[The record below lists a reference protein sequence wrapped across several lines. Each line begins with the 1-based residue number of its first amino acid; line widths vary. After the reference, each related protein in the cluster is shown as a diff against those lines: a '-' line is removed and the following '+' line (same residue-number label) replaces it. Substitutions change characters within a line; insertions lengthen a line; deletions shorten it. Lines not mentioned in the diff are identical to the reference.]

1 MYIFRV
7 FIIKSITLAAL
18 ITAGILAGHA
28 AAPDPATVHAW
39 YQGSGLARQ
48 AVGQYILSWTNSATS
63 GALPSSRNL
72 VQVNGAPIVWNVLRP
87 GGAADTVA
95 RFEGPLDGLW
105 ASKALFGSIPG
116 SRSIVAVVRLR
127 ETTRGFLFDCSTFA
141 DGLTRAQINAGQW
154 QVSTEP
160 TGLASAEA
168 GRAGVNTAA
177 VVTNH
182 WQVHTFIVS
191 ELATSTFRHF
201 IDGLQAGADVAL
213 PQGAALSGL
222 ILGNCVAPSQGFGL
236 EADIAE
242 VLVYDR
248 ALDDTE
254 RQSVEAHLTS
264 RWSGTVDGVNPLPPP
279 PLVLTSQPFKSG
291 TNGYHTFRIPAMVV
305 SNLGTIIA
313 AADGRL
319 TTSADLPAA
328 IDCIVRRSTDRGDT
342 WGPHIVVA
350 DYGTDTIDTD
360 VYPILG
366 DTTPRT
372 RTSASDPALLVD
384 RTNGRIWIL
393 YDNGSPTSYAG
404 FGRTIK
410 LEMRH
415 SDDDGL
421 TWSPRIDVEA
431 DNPGIRPAGT
441 AEFIAGPGNGIQLER
456 GPHAGRLIFPVYWY
470 RSDNHSTLIISDD
483 HGTTWRRG
491 GRCGSGVGEVQ
502 IVECVNGDLLASMRP
517 SGAGAG
523 YRWFSRSTDGGD
535 TWSALFRF
543 DATSPTPVP
552 DPTCQGSIFRLSTT
566 AESDANRLIHASP
579 ASTSSRVAMTLR
591 MSRDE
596 GASWP
601 VARRVYAGGSA
612 YSALARLPDGDIALL
627 FEKDGYQSIDFV
639 RVRLDELTEGLETR
653 TDYENWLNTTLSVA
667 QRMTPGHL
675 SRAADLEPDGLANG
689 TEFAFGG
696 DPLQPGDPPHLL
708 AVTSSTAGPQPVRY
722 RRRLAAL
729 SPGLSYHLDS
739 ATSPAGPWTPAPVS
753 PVATEPDLDGVHEHV
768 DVLVSPPA
776 GVGAGAWYVRIRVEG
791 V

>member
-1 MYIFRV
+1 M
-7 FIIKSITLAAL
+7 
-18 ITAGILAGHA
+18 
-28 AAPDPATVHAW
+28 
-39 YQGSGLARQ
+39 
-48 AVGQYILSWTNSATS
+48 
-63 GALPSSRNL
+63 
-72 VQVNGAPIVWNVLRP
+72 
-87 GGAADTVA
+87 
-95 RFEGPLDGLW
+95 
-105 ASKALFGSIPG
+105 
-116 SRSIVAVVRLR
+116 
-127 ETTRGFLFDCSTFA
+127 
-141 DGLTRAQINAGQW
+141 
-154 QVSTEP
+154 
-160 TGLASAEA
+160 
-168 GRAGVNTAA
+168 
-177 VVTNH
+177 
-182 WQVHTFIVS
+182 
-191 ELATSTFRHF
+191 
-201 IDGLQAGADVAL
+201 
-213 PQGAALSGL
+213 
-222 ILGNCVAPSQGFGL
+222 
-236 EADIAE
+236 
-242 VLVYDR
+242 LVYDR

-254 RQSVEAHLTS
+254 RQSVEAHLTA
-264 RWSGTVDGVNPLPPP
+264 RWAGTVDGVNPEPPP

-305 SNLGTIIA
+305 SNQGTIII

-319 TTSADLPAA
+319 TSSGDLPAA

-350 DYGTDTIDTD
+350 DYGTDTADTD

-372 RTSASDPALLVD
+372 RSSASDPALLVD
-384 RTNGRIWIL
+384 RSNGRIWIL

-415 SDDDGL
+415 SGDDGL

-431 DNPGIRPAGT
+431 DNPGLRPAGT
-441 AEFIAGPGNGIQLER
+441 AEFLAGPGNGIQLER

-470 RSDNHSTLIISDD
+470 RSDNHSTLILSDD
-483 HGTTWRRG
+483 HGVTWRRG

-535 TWSALFRF
+535 TWGALFRF

-552 DPTCQGSIFRLSTT
+552 DPTCQGSLFRLSTPD
-566 AESDANRLIHASP
+566 ESDANRLIHASP

-612 YSALARLPDGDIALL
+612 YSALARLSDGDIGLL

-653 TDYENWLNTTLSVA
+653 TDYETWLNATLSRRSMA
-667 QRMTPGHL
+667 LP
-675 SRAADLEPDGLANG
+675 S
-689 TEFAFGG
+689 
-696 DPLQPGDPPHLL
+696 
-708 AVTSSTAGPQPVRY
+708 PVRGPPNPTIWPTGPSSPS
-722 RRRLAAL
+722 AATR
-729 SPGLSYHLDS
+729 S
-739 ATSPAGPWTPAPVS
+739 A
-753 PVATEPDLDGVHEHV
+753 
-768 DVLVSPPA
+768 
-776 GVGAGAWYVRIRVEG
+776 R
-791 V
+791 

>member
-1 MYIFRV
+1 MLRLPL
-7 FIIKSITLAAL
+7 TCLLTAAL
-18 ITAGILAGHA
+18 LTGAVTTGRA
-28 AAPDPATVHAW
+28 AAPDPATVYAW
-39 YQGSGLARQ
+39 YQGDGLARQ
-48 AVGQYILSWTNSATS
+48 SASQNILSWTNSATT
-63 GALPSSRNL
+63 GTLPSSRDL
-72 VQVNGAPIVWNVLRP
+72 IQLSGAPIVWNVIRP
-87 GGAADTVA
+87 GGFSNTVA
-95 RFEGPLDGLW
+95 RFEGTVDGLW
-105 ASKALFGSIPG
+105 ASKASFGTIAG
-116 SRSIVAVVRLR
+116 SRSIVAVVRPR

-160 TGLASAEA
+160 TGLAAADA
-168 GRAGVNTAA
+168 GRAGVNTSAA
-177 VVTNH
+177 VTNQ
-182 WQVHTFIVS
+182 WQVHTFIVT
-191 ELATSTFRHF
+191 EQATSTFRHF
-201 IDGLQAGADVAL
+201 IDGVQAGSDDSLA
-213 PQGAALSGL
+213 QGAALSGL
-222 ILGNCVAPSQGFGL
+222 ILGNCVSPSQGFGL

-254 RQSVEAHLTS
+254 RQSVEAHLTAL
-264 RWSGTVDGVNPLPPP
+264 WAGTVDGMNPVPPP
-279 PLVLTSQPFKSG
+279 PLAITSQPFKSG

-328 IDCIVRRSTDRGDT
+328 IDCVVRRSIDRGDT

-350 DYGTDTIDTD
+350 NYGTDTTDTD

-366 DTTPRT
+366 NTTPRT

-384 RTNGRIWIL
+384 RTNGRIWVL

-410 LEMRH
+410 LEMRY
-415 SDDDGL
+415 SDDDGF

-431 DNPGIRPAGT
+431 DNPGLRPAGT

-456 GPHAGRLIFPVYWY
+456 GSHAGRLIFPVYWY
-470 RSDNHSTLIISDD
+470 RSDNHSTLILSDD
-483 HGTTWRRG
+483 HGATWRRG

-566 AESDANRLIHASP
+566 DESDANRLIHASP

-591 MSRDE
+591 MSCDE

-612 YSALARLPDGDIALL
+612 YSALARLPDGDIVLL

-639 RVRLDELTEGLETR
+639 RVSLAELTDGAETR
-653 TDYENWLNTTLSVA
+653 TDYENWLNTSLSAA

-696 DPLQPGDPPHLL
+696 DPLQAGDPPHLL
-708 AVTSSTAGPQPVRY
+708 AIPSGAAGPQPVRH
-722 RRRLAAL
+722 RRRLAAI
-729 SPGLSYHLDS
+729 SPQLSYNLDS
-739 ATSPAGPWTPAPVS
+739 ATSPAGPWTPATVS
-753 PVATEPDLDGVHEHV
+753 PVATEPELDGIHEQV
-768 DVLVSPPA
+768 DVLVTPPP
-776 GVGAGAWYVRIRVEG
+776 GGGAWYVRIRVEG

>member
-1 MYIFRV
+1 MPR
-7 FIIKSITLAAL
+7 IIPIL
-18 ITAGILAGHA
+18 TAVLLAGGA
-28 AAPDPATVHAW
+28 PATRCAAPDPATVYAW
-39 YQGSGLARQ
+39 YQGGGLANQ
-48 AVGQYILSWTNSATS
+48 TSDQSILSWTNSATT
-63 GALPSSRNL
+63 GTLPSSRNL
-72 VQVNGAPIVWNVLRP
+72 TQTSGAPVVWNVVRP
-87 GGAADTVA
+87 GGISTTVA
-95 RFEGPLDGLW
+95 RFTGTLDGLW
-105 ASKALFGSIPG
+105 ATKANFGSLPG
-116 SRSIVAVVRLR
+116 SRSLVAVVRLR

-141 DGLTRAQINAGQW
+141 DGLTRAQVNAGLW

-160 TGLASAEA
+160 TGLASVEA
-168 GRAGVNTAA
+168 GRTGSNTAGA
-177 VVTNH
+177 VTNQ
-182 WQVHTFIVS
+182 WQVHTFTVEEQTTAI
-191 ELATSTFRHF
+191 FRHY
-201 IDGLQAGADVAL
+201 IDGVQAGADVVL

-222 ILGNCVAPSQGFGL
+222 ILGNCVAPSQGYGL

-254 RQSVEAHLTS
+254 RQSVEAHLTAL
-264 RWSGTVDGVNPLPPP
+264 WAGTVDGLNPEPPP
-279 PLVLTSQPFKSG
+279 PLAITSQPFKSG
-291 TNGYHTFRIPAMVV
+291 TNGYHTFRIPALAV

-328 IDCIVRRSTDRGDT
+328 IDCIVRRSTDLGET
-342 WGPHIVVA
+342 WGPQIVVA
-350 DYGTDTIDTD
+350 DYGTDTADTD

-366 DTTPRT
+366 NTTPHT

-384 RTNGRIWIL
+384 RSNGRIWIL

-410 LEMRH
+410 LEMRY

-421 TWSPRIDVEA
+421 TWSPRIDVEEQ
-431 DNPGIRPAGT
+431 NPGIRPAGT

-456 GPHAGRLIFPVYWY
+456 GPHAGRLIFPVYWF
-470 RSDNHSTLIISDD
+470 RNDNHSTLILSDD
-483 HGTTWRRG
+483 HGATWRRG

-517 SGAGAG
+517 SGAGSG
-523 YRWFSRSTDGGD
+523 YRWFSRSTDGGE
-535 TWSALFRF
+535 TWGALFRF
-543 DATSPTPVP
+543 DATSPAPVP
-552 DPTCQGSIFRLSTT
+552 DPTCQGSILRLSTI
-566 AESDANRLIHASP
+566 AESDANRLVHASP

-612 YSALARLPDGDIALL
+612 YSALARLPNGDIGLL

-639 RVRLDELTEGLETR
+639 RVSLSDLTSGAETR
-653 TDYENWLNTTLSVA
+653 TDYENWLNATLSVA
-667 QRMTPGHL
+667 ERLTPGRL
-675 SRAADLEPDGLANG
+675 ARDADLESDGRSNG

-708 AVTSSTAGPQPVRY
+708 AMTTGTDGPQPVRY
-722 RRRLAAL
+722 RRRPAAL
-729 SPGLSYHLDS
+729 SPGLAYHLDT
-739 ATSPAGPWTPAPVS
+739 AGSPAGPWSPAIVS
-753 PVATEPDLDGVHEHV
+753 PVTTEPDPDGIHEQV
-768 DVLVSPPA
+768 DVLVTPPA
-776 GVGAGAWYVRIRVEG
+776 GIGPGAWYVRIRVEG